1 MGTGVLFSFLQYKL
15 CIGPLRSLDS
25 TFQYFP
31 FHCWRILLSSALD
44 VHTCQSK
51 YMGAFDSSVTQ
62 VYGSC
67 TGIWE
72 QYIRQGPGGFEAGA
86 QSLYSWST
94 HQLMRGAPSLHCTV
108 HHLAFLCSG
117 HCNVLKC
124 FLQTRCVAARGG
136 RPLHTYPAP
145 LSLSVPSLDASPSRA
160 IPMPP
165 PLPPFLAMHLHLPLK
180 LHLH

>member
-31 FHCWRILLSSALD
+31 FHCWQILLSSALD

-94 HQLMRGAPSLHCTV
+94 HQLMRGAPSLHCTMRC
-108 HHLAFLCSG
+108 LYSWIPLY
-117 HCNVLKC
+117 LKWPC
-124 FLQTRCVAARGG
+124 IRFRGINFPPVSIEFKLRVDILSQTLMIQGDNLSSCVIYRGIKEG
-136 RPLHTYPAP
+136 K
-145 LSLSVPSLDASPSRA
+145 S
-160 IPMPP
+160 
-165 PLPPFLAMHLHLPLK
+165 
-180 LHLH
+180 